1 MRKRVGSPK
10 RSHHR
15 PEQPADV
22 IIAEKGKI
30 LAIGKHL
37 IARPLTERRDGQ
49 VKIGVIRNLGA
60 RQFSDV
66 ALQGPIIGKNE
77 YPNRTAES
85 QPVSPTEP
93 ESALLLQTKQSRR
106 GLAAAR
112 CTTKDQGARLVV
124 AEDRQLLRS
133 WRHRGQNSHLC
144 FQRSGPGLR
153 AHMRSR
159 LLLIPRAARSRP
171 WILITSALIAMD
183 GATPGVLKRLA

>member
-22 IIAEKGKI
+22 IIAENGKI

-106 GLAAAR
+106 GLAAAAAPR
-112 CTTKDQGARLVV
+112 RT
-124 AEDRQLLRS
+124 
-133 WRHRGQNSHLC
+133 
-144 FQRSGPGLR
+144 R
-153 AHMRSR
+153 AHG
-159 LLLIPRAARSRP
+159 LLWLRIANCSEVGDTGGR
-171 WILITSALIAMD
+171 ILICASSGRGPVSELTC
-183 GATPGVLKRLA
+183 GVGYC